1 MQRVARTGWICGKTR
16 VKRGMPMGDFP
27 QCLQNFL
34 QALRKILQ
42 ALQIFAPCVLA
53 FRHTSLEYSDGGEAW
68 GEFLWKNEEYAFL

>member
-1 MQRVARTGWICGKTR
+1 
-16 VKRGMPMGDFP
+16 MGDFP

-53 FRHTSLEYSDGGEAW
+53 FRHTSLEYSDGSKAW
-68 GEFLWKNEEYAFL
+68 GEFL